1 MSDKN
6 YSSLESLEQ
15 RIDLLVKRFEEQRG
29 IIDSYIKR
37 EREWKKNK
45 VLLSKEVSSL
55 EKKLSKE
62 KNHE

>member
-15 RIDLLVKRFEEQRG
+15 RVDLLVKRFEEQKG

-45 VLLSKEVSSL
+45 ILLSKEVSSL
-55 EKKLSKE
+55 EKKLNKE

>member
-6 YSSLESLEQ
+6 YSSIESLEQ
-15 RIDLLVKRFEEQRG
+15 RVDLLVKRFEEQKG

-45 VLLSKEVSSL
+45 ILLSKEVSSL

>member
-1 MSDKN
+1 MTEKN
-6 YSSLESLEQ
+6 YSSLENLEQ